1 MTTPIELSRV
11 LEHRHQHDFGV
22 RDPRGRALGARI
34 DRFTVALRGGQTKGH
49 PTLAN
54 SVCYAFEG
62 QLVRDGE
69 PFGSGRTMLTY
80 FDTREERDAKVA
92 QYLHYA
98 GRRIKQRVQREHV
111 IARAASASARRM
123 ARKAIRQEEAALV
136 MAALI
141 ARLRHASARG

>member
-1 MTTPIELSRV
+1 MTRSIELSRV

-22 RDPRGRALGARI
+22 RDQQGRALGARI
-34 DRFTVALRGGQTKGH
+34 DRFTVELHRDQTKGH
-49 PTLAN
+49 PALAN
-54 SVCYAFEG
+54 GICYIFEG
-62 QLVRDGE
+62 RLVRDGE
-69 PFGSGRTMLTY
+69 PFGSGRTMLNY

-98 GRRIKQRVQREHV
+98 GQRIRQRAQMEHA
-111 IARAASASARRM
+111 IAKAASASAQRM
-123 ARKAIRQEEAALV
+123 ARKTIRQEEAALV